1 MANYIYDTRY
11 AASFSCR
18 IDKTDL
24 FGADPKFRGR
34 PLWSAGVSW
43 NIHNE
48 QFMHQFDWINVLK
61 LRASYGLT
69 GNIAQNIS
77 SLLTAS
83 IGINDIY
90 GNKVAT
96 LNTPPNDQLR
106 WEKTATINIGA
117 DFSFWN
123 SRLWGALDFYR
134 KNGSDLLSTTDLDPS
149 TG

>member
-1 MANYIYDTRY
+1 MGYDDQTQVNSNYMMNWGLIKNLEGSAGVLGADHPMMGAPDSDNFKTSHILHRFYSLYGLANYIYDTRY

-69 GNIAQNIS
+69 GNIART
-77 SLLTAS
+77 SLLS
-83 IGINDIY
+83 
-90 GNKVAT
+90 
-96 LNTPPNDQLR
+96 
-106 WEKTATINIGA
+106 
-117 DFSFWN
+117 
-123 SRLWGALDFYR
+123 
-134 KNGSDLLSTTDLDPS
+134 
-149 TG
+149 